1 MTIRVLNPTSEA
13 VVETMQPAPRLKSL
27 AGKTVGLIS
36 NGKEGTAGFFAH
48 LDRLLRERYQV
59 AQVVLRTKSDLTV
72 RPLRARSSIRPGI
85 GIWLLLAS
93 VTEAAA
99 RRAVCMTRFPASG

>member
-13 VVETMQPAPRLKSL
+13 VVETMQPAPRLTSL

-59 AQVVLRTKSDLTV
+59 AQVVLRTKSNYSAPAEGEIIDEARNWDLAITG
-72 RPLRARSSIRPGI
+72 LGD
-85 GIWLLLAS
+85 
-93 VTEAAA
+93 
-99 RRAVCMTRFPASG
+99 